1 MEYGQGLAGATED
14 RAELPP
20 SELHGNGYG
29 ESPVDLPPAIAPLP
43 HPLLW
48 TSVVLAS
55 AAVTLT
61 LLNAHAIRGWA
72 YQLPT
77 SPTSARAVAAAEA
90 WYAAT
95 ARLGL
100 NRPVETM
107 HQWWRAAEARR
118 FDEKQANEKED

>member
-1 MEYGQGLAGATED
+1 MEYGKGLAGATEE
-14 RAELPP
+14 RAEPA
-20 SELHGNGYG
+20 SELQGNGYG
-29 ESPVDLPPAIAPLP
+29 ESPVDLPPTIAPLP

-55 AAVTLT
+55 AAVTLA

-72 YQLPT
+72 YQLPN
-77 SPTSARAVAAAEA
+77 SPTSAHAVTAAEA
-90 WYAAT
+90 WYVTT

-107 HQWWRAAEARR
+107 HQWWRSAEAAR
-118 FDEKQANEKED
+118 FDEKQANEKDD